1 MLFLYVLCG
10 AFAAVLAVIA
20 PIIVTVLVEYP
31 FIIWGKVCDNK
42 KFFVALNALTNVVFN
57 GISVILI
64 FLSMFSSFEALYAS
78 AWFILAEAIII
89 PIVEARLYMKISK
102 ASHLRIY
109 LLTYLAN
116 IFSCG
121 LGIAVFGLGFI
132 SA

>member
-1 MLFLYVLCG
+1 MYVLYVLG
-10 AFAAVLAVIA
+10 AFLASVLT
-20 PIIVTVLVEYP
+20 IILPVTVTVLVEYP
-31 FIIWGKVCDNK
+31 FIICGKVCDNK

-57 GISVILI
+57 GISVIFI
-64 FLSMFSSFEALYAS
+64 FLSMFSSFEELYAS
-78 AWFILAEAIII
+78 IWFILAEANII

-121 LGIAVFGLGFI
+121 MGIAIFGLGFLFI
-132 SA
+132 